1 METGPKSAEVDEID
15 DIYKEKDPIEAS
27 LNIRKKAGAV
37 AQVVPNKD
45 AKSGK
50 FFFNLK
56 LKGDIPALAKPK
68 VDPTKLGSEAAESK
82 QEGAKPQK

>member
-1 METGPKSAEVDEID
+1 
-15 DIYKEKDPIEAS
+15 
-27 LNIRKKAGAV
+27 
-37 AQVVPNKD
+37 VPNKD